1 MTDDQLQQLLQTAVD
16 AALAASVCIR
26 KYFGGPAL
34 GVRKKRDGSPVT
46 LADQEAETVIRAHL
60 LSSASTS
67 PLDILGEEQGFTGQ
81 GTRWRWTI
89 DPIDGTRS
97 FIHGIPLFGTMI
109 ALQDMQDQRPMLGVI
124 HLPVLGVTYA
134 GARGLGATCNGKVLR
149 LPESVSI
156 EDAIIGV
163 GDVAQ
168 FVAANRYEDYRR
180 LSAMHGYVRGYTDCF
195 GHGLVV
201 CGALGAMLDPALNP
215 WDILPTQALIEEAG
229 GMTLIQP
236 SQVPG
241 KVDSLFGNRA
251 LVQHLADELS
261 FGAAAAAFDI

>member
-1 MTDDQLQQLLQTAVD
+1 MTDEQMKQLLQTAVD
-16 AALAASVCIR
+16 AALAASVCIK
-26 KYFGGPAL
+26 KYFGSQEL
-34 GVRKKRDGSPVT
+34 GVQQKRDGSPVT
-46 LADQEAETVIRAHL
+46 LADQEAEAVIRTH
-60 LSSASTS
+60 LSSKAAIG
-67 PLDILGEEQGFTGQ
+67 PLDILGEEQGLTGQ
-81 GTRWRWTI
+81 GTRWRWTV

-109 ALQDMQDQRPMLGVI
+109 ALQDMQDELPVLGVI
-124 HLPVLGVTYA
+124 HLPVLGLTYA
-134 GARGLGATCNGKVLR
+134 GAKGQGVTCNGKALR

-168 FVAANRYEDYRR
+168 FVAAERYEDLRR
-180 LSAMHGYVRGYTDCF
+180 LATMHGYVRAYTDCF

-201 CGALGAMLDPALNP
+201 SGALGAMMDPALNP

-229 GMTLIQP
+229 GMILLRP

-251 LVQHLADELS
+251 LVQHIAREIS
-261 FGAAAAAFDI
+261 F